1 VLDSVNRERAAAG
14 TMPETPSLSSFRRIV
29 VKVGSAL
36 LVDSAAGR
44 LKRDWLDGL
53 AADIAALHKEKLASG
68 PANGRTRVR
77 DVLVVSSGAIALG
90 RAVLKLP
97 AGALKL
103 EDSQAAAAVGQIA
116 LARSWAESLSAHGLT
131 AGQVLVTLGDTEERR
146 RYLNAR
152 STIAKLLEWR
162 SVPVI
167 NENDTTA
174 TSEIRYGDND
184 RLAAR
189 VAGMMSADLLVLL
202 SDVDGLYDKPPGEA
216 GAARVPLVARITP
229 EIEAMAGA
237 SGSEL
242 SRGGMRTKI
251 EAGKIATAAGIHMV
265 IASGHVDRPL
275 QAIVD
280 GAPCTWF
287 LTPANPV
294 TARKKWIAGSL
305 EPRGALHIDAGAVRA
320 LRGGKSLLP
329 AGVVKIEGGFERGD
343 AVLVRG
349 PDGAEVGR
357 GLIAYDAG
365 DAERIKGRSS
375 TDILTILGF
384 TGRTEMIHRDDLV
397 IGGG

>member
-1 VLDSVNRERAAAG
+1 
-14 TMPETPSLSSFRRIV
+14 MPKTPSLKDFRRIV
-29 VKVGSAL
+29 VKVGSSL
-36 LVDSAAGR
+36 LVDRSAGG
-44 LKRDWLDGL
+44 LKRDWLTAL
-53 AADIAALHKEKLASG
+53 AADIAALHKDK
-68 PANGRTRVR
+68 R

-116 LARSWAESLSAHGLT
+116 LSRAWSESLSAHNI
-131 AGQVLVTLGDTEERR
+131 AASQVLLTLGDTEERR

-152 STIAKLLEWR
+152 STIDKLLEWR

-167 NENDTTA
+167 NENDTVA

-189 VAGMMSADLLVLL
+189 VATMMSADLLVLL
-202 SDVDGLYDKPPGEA
+202 SDVDGLYDKPPVTGA
-216 GAARVPLVARITP
+216 GAKLVPLVARISP

-242 SRGGMRTKI
+242 SRGGMLTKI
-251 EAGKIATAAGIHMV
+251 EAGKIATAAGTHMV
-265 IASGHVDRPL
+265 IASGHVAHPL
-275 QAIVD
+275 QAITQ
-280 GAPCTWF
+280 GAACTWF

-305 EPRGALHIDAGAVRA
+305 EPRGALVIDAGAVRA

-329 AGVVKIEGGFERGD
+329 AGVIKIEGGFGRGD
-343 AVLVRG
+343 AVVVRG
-349 PDGAEVGR
+349 PDGTEVGR
-357 GLIAYDAG
+357 GLSAYDAE
-365 DAERIKGRSS
+365 DADKIKGRSS
-375 TDILTILGF
+375 ADVLLILGY
-384 TGRTEMIHRDDLV
+384 
-397 IGGG
+397 